1 MEPKSEFVGLVRPQR
16 FHQLRFSEQFI
27 LWAIRMWLRAYCRRS
42 KQFAILH
49 EAFDVLGISDA
60 EKSFDNGMAIIA
72 VGTRCDLLFLD
83 VESQFVSQDEGD
95 FLEMMAAYQTGNVV
109 RAQARLDMWLPVS
122 ATRIAGT
129 AFEEFAGILA
139 GRGMPIGSQN
149 GAYPGRAKRQNM
161 ATVIAR
167 LH

>member
-1 MEPKSEFVGLVRPQR
+1 MDPKREFVGLVRTQR

-60 EKSFDNGMAIIA
+60 GKSFDIGMAIIA
-72 VGTRCDLLFLD
+72 VGTRRDLLFLD
-83 VESQFVSQDEGD
+83 VESQFVSQDEAA
-95 FLEMMAAYQTGNVV
+95 FLEMMAAFQKRNVDQ
-109 RAQARLDMWLPVS
+109 AQARLDMWLPVS

-139 GRGMPIGSQN
+139 GSGMLIGSPN
-149 GAYPGRAKRQNM
+149 GTDPVRDKRQNI
-161 ATVIAR
+161 ATVMAR

>member
-1 MEPKSEFVGLVRPQR
+1 MDGE
-16 FHQLRFSEQFI
+16 
-27 LWAIRMWLRAYCRRS
+27 
-42 KQFAILH
+42 
-49 EAFDVLGISDA
+49 D
-60 EKSFDNGMAIIA
+60 
-72 VGTRCDLLFLD
+72 LD

-95 FLEMMAAYQTGNVV
+95 FLEMMAAFQKGNVV

-149 GAYPGRAKRQNM
+149 DAYRGRAKRQNI

>member
-1 MEPKSEFVGLVRPQR
+1 
-16 FHQLRFSEQFI
+16 
-27 LWAIRMWLRAYCRRS
+27 
-42 KQFAILH
+42 
-49 EAFDVLGISDA
+49 
-60 EKSFDNGMAIIA
+60 MAIIA

-95 FLEMMAAYQTGNVV
+95 FLEMMAAFQTGNVD

-122 ATRIAGT
+122 AKRIAGT
-129 AFEEFAGILA
+129 AFEEFAGLLV

-149 GAYPGRAKRQNM
+149 SADLVRAKRQNI